1 MTKPRNNT
9 PTKTKSQVKRD
20 EKGRWLKGTPP
31 PNPAGAPKRG
41 QSWAE
46 TIRRLTEMTRDD
58 LLEYV
63 GPTTTLGRQLKE
75 LPANIP
81 MKDAAILTAL
91 IQFGRDPQA
100 SLLTALMNRE
110 EGMPRQPV
118 LHEGRLDI
126 SRAQA
131 LLDKAY
137 GDDAT

>member
-9 PTKTKSQVKRD
+9 PAKTKSQVKRD

-41 QSWAE
+41 SSWAE

-63 GPTTTLGRQLKE
+63 GPTTSLGRQLKE
-75 LPANIP
+75 LPPNIP
-81 MKDAAILTAL
+81 MKDAAILIAL

-118 LHEGRLDI
+118 LHEGTLDA
-126 SRAQA
+126 SKAQGQ
-131 LLDKAY
+131 LDKIY
-137 GDDAT
+137 GDDA